1 MSDVMAEL
9 RFGVIGCGGM
19 GKLHCANAAFVPG
32 MKTVAYCDADPA
44 RAEAFLKTYG
54 GEYATADAE
63 RLFGDAT
70 LDGVLIQ
77 TGEVHHPKLVA
88 GAARAGKHIFCE
100 KPLARTLDEARQAVE
115 AVEQSGVKM
124 VFGVCN
130 RLAPMVRRAKQVVP
144 NPVYSFCQC
153 AETVTGQA
161 VHNLDLAVN
170 LFHEAPLV
178 KVYAQGGQVWGL
190 DPHLPADSFV
200 ATLTF
205 ADGSVHCYMQ
215 HGASR
220 NGTLRKYHYQLFG
233 KDRQVYLSER
243 FKRCVVHNAAGAVT
257 QSMVFDGPDF
267 GGEGVDDVRGPFG
280 YMGHYD
286 ELAHLAECIRTGAQP
301 QLTARD
307 GLRVLAVEK
316 AILESITT
324 GMPIDF
330 AEFCRRSGIEA
341 ESG

>member
-1 MSDVMAEL
+1 MNDTPAPL

-19 GKLHCANAAFVPG
+19 GRLHCANAAFVPG
-32 MKTVAYCDADPA
+32 MKTVAYCDVDAA
-44 RAEAFLKTYG
+44 RAQSFLATYG
-54 GEYATADAE
+54 GEYATTDPG
-63 RLFGDAT
+63 RLFGDAS

-77 TGEVHHPKLVA
+77 TGETHHPQLVID
-88 GAARAGKHIFCE
+88 AARAGKHIFCE
-100 KPLARTLDEARQAVE
+100 KPLARTIEEARQAVE
-115 AVEQSGVKM
+115 VVEQAGVRM

-130 RLAPMVRRAKQVVP
+130 RLAPLVRRAKQIVP
-144 NPVYSFCQC
+144 APVYSFCQC
-153 AETVTGQA
+153 AETITAQA

-190 DPHLPADSFV
+190 DPHLPADSFI

-205 ADGSVHCYMQ
+205 ADGSAHCYMQ

-233 KDRQVYLSER
+233 RDRQVYLSER
-243 FKRCVVHNAAGAVT
+243 FKKCIVHNAAGAVT
-257 QSMVFDGPDF
+257 QAMVFEGPDF
-267 GGEGVDDVRGPFG
+267 GGEGADDVRGPFG

-286 ELAHLAECIRTGAQP
+286 ELAHLVDCIRTGAPTQM
-301 QLTARD
+301 TARH
-307 GLRVLAVEK
+307 GLIVLAVEK

-324 GMPIDF
+324 GQPVEF
-330 AEFCRRSGIEA
+330 AAFCRRHGVM
-341 ESG
+341 G